1 MRTNSLVVLI
11 AIAVLCMN
19 STAIAKGGGGGGG
32 GGKSGMSH
40 GHFGHFNHFRN
51 FPRNQPILGGWG
63 WDWDW
68 GPGYGGGTNVL
79 VSQQSAPAFPAA
91 AVTGSLP
98 PCHWNNES
106 FNVPSS
112 AGGKRAVE
120 VVSCR

>member
-11 AIAVLCMN
+11 AIAVLGAS
-19 STAIAKGGGGGGG
+19 STAMAKGGGSG
-32 GGKSGMSH
+32 GGKSRMGH

-51 FPRNQPILGGWG
+51 FPRNQAILGGWG
-63 WDWDW
+63 WGWDW

-79 VSQQSAPAFPAA
+79 VSQQSSPAFPAA

-98 PCHWNNES
+98 PCHWNNET

-112 AGGKRAVE
+112 AGGKRSVE
-120 VVSCR
+120 VMSCR